1 MTTQDDL
8 PELLSESE
16 ALRRCNL
23 PATSRWRAWI
33 RHHCPRREVSG
44 GWVYRADYVR
54 ELVGKIR
61 DRPPGEPKRRGRRL
75 PSHGGIKIP
84 VEYIQ

>member
-1 MTTQDDL
+1 MSTDDI

-16 ALRRCNL
+16 ALRECNL

-54 ELVGKIR
+54 ELIEKIR
-61 DRPPGEPKRRGRRL
+61 DRPPGEPKRRTRERRNL
-75 PSHGGIKIP
+75 GIRIP
-84 VEYIQ
+84 NPMPQ